1 MAETGVD
8 LARPGLSTT
17 RLLRGLRRLHQEVAD
32 EHAGG
37 LAHRRLHVMA
47 HEPPDRKNTVVPF
60 VGCIQI
66 TDDVEQMEFPTDFE
80 HSCHRLGM
88 RRRSPVATD
97 AAWRESPISGAIRTE
112 NRSSPALVRFLRVRW
127 TGHVARK

>member
-37 LAHRRLHVMA
+37 LAHRRLHVIA
-47 HEPPDRKNTVVPF
+47 HEPPHRKNTVVPF

-88 RRRSPVATD
+88 RRPSPVATD
-97 AAWRESPISGAIRTE
+97 TPWQESPICRTITTH
-112 NRSSPALVRFLRVRW
+112 NPSTPPLPTFFPVPL
-127 TGHVARK
+127 